1 MTRGKQERPLE
12 PPAIRGNGNDK
23 NLMKLSLKTREMTAV
38 FSHLEPLCGARQAG
52 ASSQAAA
59 KGREP

>member
-38 FSHLEPLCGARQAG
+38 FSLLEPLCGARQAG
-52 ASSQAAA
+52 ASS
-59 KGREP
+59 